1 MEGTLKTVLVAL
13 GGNLAIAA
21 AKFVGA
27 FFTGSTALLAEGL
40 HSVVDT
46 FNEVFLFLGLHLQK
60 RPATPKYPLG
70 FGRERYFWS
79 FMAAMFI
86 FAGGS
91 LASLYQGVDRVLHP
105 HPIQNLPWAI
115 GVLAFSLAAEGFSF
129 YVGFGEFRGRAE
141 QLDLEL
147 YPYFKLTRDPTL
159 LTVVLED
166 AGAIVGILIASLGIL
181 GSSLTGDGRWD
192 GAASIGIGLV
202 LAVLAFVLGGRSRSL
217 LLGVS
222 AAPFVQEVID
232 EVLCDAPFVA
242 RVTEAFTIQFAPAEL
257 VLAAHLVVSED
268 QPISKIGPQL
278 DALEK
283 RLQEE
288 VPTLKRIYF
297 EVEPPDGHTI

>member
-13 GGNLAIAA
+13 AGNMAIAV

-79 FMAAMFI
+79 FVAAMFI

-91 LASLYQGVDRVLHP
+91 LVSLYEGVEKFFHP
-105 HPIQNLPWAI
+105 HPIANLPWAI
-115 GVLAFSLAAEGFSF
+115 GTLAFALAAEGYSF
-129 YVGFGEFRGRAE
+129 YVGFSEFSGRAD
-141 QLDLEL
+141 DLEMAL
-147 YPYFKLTRDPTL
+147 YPYFKITRDPTL
-159 LTVVLED
+159 LTVILED
-166 AGAIVGILIASLGIL
+166 AGAIVGILIATVGIL
-181 GSSLTGDGRWD
+181 GTFLTGDGRWD

-222 AAPFVQEVID
+222 AAPFVQDVID

-242 RVTEAFTIQFAPAEL
+242 RVTEAFTIQFAPSEL
-257 VLAAHLVVSED
+257 VLAAHLVVSDD

-278 DALEK
+278 DALER

-288 VPTLKRIYF
+288 VPTLKRIFF
-297 EVEPPDGHTI
+297 EVEPPDGHAE